1 MTEND
6 LKVVQAA
13 ASGVLAGIV
22 VSTVINRRNRKKAQA
37 DRAKALEL
45 SKLFI
50 EFHEWISD
58 SEVTEEGLPEFWA
71 EYNNRLT
78 FINMAVHS

>member
-22 VSTVINRRNRKKAQA
+22 VSTEIYRRNRKKAQA

-45 SKLFI
+45 SKLLI
-50 EFHEWISD
+50 EFHEWIRD
-58 SEVTEEGLPEFWA
+58 SEVKDDAEFWA

-78 FINMAVHS
+78 FIAMAVRS